1 VIYVNIIE
9 DDNKILDGT
18 AIQTWDETIKSIEI
32 LFRGR
37 SDEDIFE
44 FICAN
49 LAIVILVTGFE
60 SYCKQRFLELEDEGI
75 KPNFDE
81 LVHKF
86 IPKIELVD
94 LKKIIIDRA
103 CDNGISPTKQLVN
116 EDRINFQ
123 NYDNCKTAFK
133 KAYGINF
140 GDDLKLVNTLIEQ
153 LKNLLSYRHKIV
165 HVSPLKAMP
174 NLDTNGDNEI
184 IFPSKD
190 YATKAMKIM
199 SEFIHALHSATL
211 ALHLKNS

>member
-1 VIYVNIIE
+1 MNIIE
-9 DDNKILDGT
+9 DDNRILDSI

-32 LFRGR
+32 LFKGT

-60 SYCKQRFLELEDEGI
+60 SYCKRRFLELEDHGI
-75 KPNFDE
+75 ESNFEE

-86 IPKIELVD
+86 IPKIERVD
-94 LKKIIIDRA
+94 LIKIIIDRA
-103 CDNGISPTKQLVN
+103 RNNGISPTKQLVN

-140 GDDLKLVNTLIEQ
+140 GEDLKVSNTLIEQ
-153 LKNLLSYRHKIV
+153 LKNLLFFRHKIV
-165 HVSPLKAMP
+165 HVSPLKVIP
-174 NLDTNGDNEI
+174 NLDTSQDNKI
-184 IFPSKD
+184 IYPSKD
-190 YATKAMKIM
+190 SATNAMNII

-211 ALHLKNS
+211 ALPLKNSKN